1 MKKILM
7 LRSNPFE
14 PDERVY
20 KEAKSL
26 LKKGYRVTLL
36 CWDRE
41 LKYPLEDEFEGMKI
55 QRIQLKAGYG
65 SIKELIYK
73 MPLFWIKLFIQGL
86 KIDFD
91 VVHSFDYDTLPVG
104 VWLKC

>member
-26 LKKGYRVTLL
+26 LENGYSVTLL

-41 LKYPLEDEFEGMKI
+41 LKFPEEEIFEGI
-55 QRIQLKAGYG
+55 
-65 SIKELIYK
+65 SIHN
-73 MPLFWIKLFIQGL
+73 
-86 KIDFD
+86 
-91 VVHSFDYDTLPVG
+91 V
-104 VWLKC
+104 